1 MVPAFNL
8 PCGDTP
14 MTALPET
21 HRRIVLA
28 SRPDGMVSLENFR
41 LEEVPVPKPGPGQI
55 LVKQLYQS
63 LDPYM
68 RGRMNDGPS
77 YAPPVPIHG
86 VMEAGGVGEV
96 VASQHPDWQVGDI
109 VEGRLGWQEYCVP
122 PYARLRKIDP
132 SLAPISTA
140 NGVLGMPG
148 MTAYF
153 GFLDVGQPQP
163 GDTVVV
169 SAASGA
175 VGAVV
180 GQIARIMGCRVVG
193 LVGSQAKADYIVNEL
208 GFDAAINYRTEDL
221 MQALGRECPR
231 GIDVYFEN
239 VGGTVWDAVVEHLAI
254 GARVAVCGRIAE
266 YNLAEQEL
274 VPRNLRFF
282 IPKRVRMQGFL
293 VFDFESRHPEAIQRM
308 ARWIETGALKYRED
322 IVDGIEN
329 APAAFLKLFSGEN
342 FGKLLIR
349 MTN

>member
-1 MVPAFNL
+1 
-8 PCGDTP
+8 
-14 MTALPET
+14 MTTIPST

-28 SRPDGMVSLENFR
+28 SRPKGMVGLENFR
-41 LEEVPVPKPGPGQI
+41 LEEVPVPQPGPGQI

-77 YAPPVPIHG
+77 YAPPVPIGG
-86 VMEAGGVGEV
+86 VMEAGGVGEIV
-96 VASQHPDWQVGDI
+96 TSQHPDWKVGEI

-122 PYARLRKIDP
+122 SYARLRKVDA
-132 SLAPISTA
+132 SLGPISTA

-153 GFLDVGQPQP
+153 GFLDIGQPLP

-193 LVGSQAKADYIVNEL
+193 LVGSQAKADYITQEL
-208 GFDAAINYRTEDL
+208 GFHAAINYRTENL
-221 MQALGRECPR
+221 LEALGRECPD

-239 VGGTVWDAVVEHLAI
+239 VGGAVWDAVVEHLAL

-266 YNLAEQEL
+266 YNLDGQEL
-274 VPRNLRFF
+274 VPRNMRFLVS
-282 IPKRVRMQGFL
+282 KRVRMQGFL
-293 VFDFESRHPEAIQRM
+293 VSDYQDKWPGAIARM
-308 ARWIETGALKYRED
+308 ARWIGSGEMKYKED
-322 IVDGIEN
+322 IVTGIEN
-329 APAAFLKLFSGEN
+329 APAAFLRLFRGEN
-342 FGKLLIR
+342 FGKLLIKL
-349 MTN
+349 

>member
-1 MVPAFNL
+1 MPAI
-8 PCGDTP
+8 P
-14 MTALPET
+14 AS

-28 SRPDGMVSLENFR
+28 SRPQGMVSLENFR
-41 LEEVPVPKPGPGQI
+41 LEEVPVPEPGPGQI
-55 LVKQLYQS
+55 LVRQVYQS

-77 YAPPVPIHG
+77 YAPPVQIG
-86 VMEAGGVGEV
+86 EVMEAGGVGEV
-96 VASQHPDWQVGDI
+96 VASQHPDYKVGEI

-122 PYARLRKIDP
+122 GYERLRKVDT

-153 GFLDVGQPQP
+153 GFLDVGQPRV

-193 LVGSQAKADYIVNEL
+193 IVGSQAKADYIVQEL
-208 GFDAAINYRTEDL
+208 GFHAAINYHTDDL

-239 VGGTVWDAVVEHLAI
+239 VGGKIWDAVVEHLAI

-266 YNLAEQEL
+266 YNVTEPEL

-293 VFDFESRHPEAIQRM
+293 VFDFNHRYPEGLARM
-308 ARWIETGALKYRED
+308 AQWIQSGEMKYKED
-322 IVDGIEN
+322 VVEGLEN

-342 FGKLLIR
+342 FGKLLVKVGEEPR
-349 MTN
+349 

>member
-1 MVPAFNL
+1 VPAAI
-8 PCGDTP
+8 PK
-14 MTALPET
+14 T

-28 SRPDGMVSLENFR
+28 ERPQGMVEERHFR
-41 LEEVPVPKPGPGQI
+41 LEEVPVPEPGPGQV
-55 LVKQLYQS
+55 LVRQIYQS

-68 RGRMNDGPS
+68 RGRMNEGPS
-77 YAPPVPIHG
+77 YAAPVQIG
-86 VMEAGGVGEV
+86 EVMTAGGVGEIV
-96 VASQHPDWQVGDI
+96 SSHHPDWQVGDI
-109 VEGRLGWQEYCVP
+109 VEGTLGWQEYCVP
-122 PYARLRKIDP
+122 GYARLRKIDP

-153 GFLDVGQPQP
+153 GFLHVGQPQP

-193 LVGSQAKADYIVNEL
+193 LVGSQAKADYVLDEL
-208 GFDAAINYRTEDL
+208 GFDAAINYRSQDL
-221 MQALGRECPR
+221 MQALGRECPN

-239 VGGTVWDAVVEHLAI
+239 VGGTVWDAVVEHLAL

-274 VPRNLRFF
+274 VPRNMRFF

-293 VFDFESRHPEAIQRM
+293 VYDFYHLWPEALDRM
-308 ARWIETGALKYRED
+308 ARWIRTGQVKYRED
-322 IVDGIEN
+322 VVEGIEN
-329 APAAFLKLFSGEN
+329 APAAFLRLFRGDN
-342 FGKLLIR
+342 FGKLLVKLGALPE
-349 MTN
+349 

>member
-1 MVPAFNL
+1 MTTLPA
-8 PCGDTP
+8 
-14 MTALPET
+14 T

-28 SRPDGMVSLENFR
+28 SRPQGMVSLENFR
-41 LEEVPVPKPGPGQI
+41 LEEVPVPTPGPGQI
-55 LVKQLYQS
+55 LVRQIYQS

-77 YAPPVPIHG
+77 YAPPVPVGG
-86 VMEAGGVGEV
+86 VMEAGGVGEI
-96 VASQHPDWQVGDI
+96 VASQHPDWKVGDI
-109 VEGRLGWQEYCVP
+109 VEGRLGWQEYVVP
-122 PYARLRKIDP
+122 PYERLRRVNPKHG
-132 SLAPISTA
+132 PISTA

-153 GFLDVGQPQP
+153 GLLDVGQPQP

-208 GFDAAINYRTEDL
+208 GFDAAINYRTENL
-221 MQALGRECPR
+221 MQALARECPR

-239 VGGTVWDAVVEHLAI
+239 VGGAIWDAVVEHLAL

-266 YNLAEQEL
+266 YNLAEPEL
-274 VPRNLRFF
+274 VPRNMRFF

-293 VFDFESRHPEAIQRM
+293 VFDFASRHPEATARM
-308 ARWIETGALKYRED
+308 ARWTKEGQIKYRED
-322 IVDGIEN
+322 VVEGIEN

-342 FGKLLIR
+342 FGKLLVKVGAEPA
-349 MTN
+349 

>member
-1 MVPAFNL
+1 MTIPA
-8 PCGDTP
+8 
-14 MTALPET
+14 T

-28 SRPDGMVSLENFR
+28 SRPQGMVSLENFR
-41 LEEVPVPKPGPGQI
+41 LEEVAVPQPGPGQI
-55 LVKQLYQS
+55 LVRQIYQS

-77 YAPPVPIHG
+77 YAPPVPIGG
-86 VMEAGGVGEV
+86 VMEAGGVGEI
-96 VASQHPDWQVGDI
+96 VASQHPDYSVGEI
-109 VEGRLGWQEYCVP
+109 VEGRLGWQEYVVP
-122 PYARLRKIDP
+122 PYERLRKIDP
-132 SLAPISTA
+132 KLAPISTA

-175 VGAVV
+175 VGALV

-208 GFDAAINYRTEDL
+208 GFDAAINYRTDDL
-221 MQALGRECPR
+221 SKALAHECPR

-239 VGGTVWDAVVEHLAI
+239 VGGAIWDAVVENLAL

-266 YNLAEQEL
+266 YNLAEPEL
-274 VPRNLRFF
+274 VPPQHALFHPDAGADAGLPGIRLR
-282 IPKRVRMQGFL
+282 
-293 VFDFESRHPEAIQRM
+293 
-308 ARWIETGALKYRED
+308 
-322 IVDGIEN
+322 
-329 APAAFLKLFSGEN
+329 
-342 FGKLLIR
+342 
-349 MTN
+349 

>member
-1 MVPAFNL
+1 
-8 PCGDTP
+8 
-14 MTALPET
+14 MTALPKT

-28 SRPDGMVSLENFR
+28 SRPQGMVSLENFR
-41 LEEVPVPKPGPGQI
+41 LEEAPVPQPGPGQI
-55 LVKQLYQS
+55 LVRQIYQS

-77 YAPPVPIHG
+77 YAPPVPVGG
-86 VMEAGGVGEV
+86 VMEAGGVGEI
-96 VASQHPDWQVGDI
+96 VASQHPDWKVGEI

-122 PYARLRKIDP
+122 PYARLRKVDP

-180 GQIARIMGCRVVG
+180 GQIARIIGCRVVG
-193 LVGSQAKADYIVNEL
+193 LVGSQAKADYITGEL

-221 MQALGRECPR
+221 MQALGRECPD

-239 VGGTVWDAVVEHLAI
+239 VGGKVWDAVVEHLAV

-266 YNLAEQEL
+266 YNLAEPEL
-274 VPRNLRFF
+274 VPRNMRFL

-293 VFDFESRHPEAIQRM
+293 VSDFESRHPAAIARM
-308 ARWIETGALKYRED
+308 AKWIKAGQVKYRED
-322 IVDGIEN
+322 VVDGIEN

-342 FGKLLIR
+342 FGKLLVKVGEDP
-349 MTN
+349 TA

>member
-175 VGAVV
+175 
-180 GQIARIMGCRVVG
+180 R
-193 LVGSQAKADYIVNEL
+193 
-208 GFDAAINYRTEDL
+208 
-221 MQALGRECPR
+221 
-231 GIDVYFEN
+231 
-239 VGGTVWDAVVEHLAI
+239 
-254 GARVAVCGRIAE
+254 
-266 YNLAEQEL
+266 
-274 VPRNLRFF
+274 
-282 IPKRVRMQGFL
+282 
-293 VFDFESRHPEAIQRM
+293 
-308 ARWIETGALKYRED
+308 
-322 IVDGIEN
+322 
-329 APAAFLKLFSGEN
+329 
-342 FGKLLIR
+342 
-349 MTN
+349 

>member
-1 MVPAFNL
+1 MPTI
-8 PCGDTP
+8 PS
-14 MTALPET
+14 T
-21 HRRIVLA
+21 HRRVVLA
-28 SRPDGMVSLENFR
+28 ERPVGMVAERHFR
-41 LEEVPVPKPGPGQI
+41 LEEVAVPTPGPGEI
-55 LVKQLYQS
+55 LVRQLYQS

-77 YAPPVPIHG
+77 YAAPVPIGG
-86 VMEAGGVGEV
+86 VMEAGGVGEII
-96 VASQHPDWQVGDI
+96 ASQHPGWKVGEI

-122 PYARLRKIDP
+122 GYDRIRKIDP

-153 GFLDVGQPQP
+153 GLLDVGQPLP

-193 LVGSQAKADYIVNEL
+193 LVGSQAKADYITKEL
-208 GFDAAINYRTEDL
+208 GFNAAINYRTENL
-221 MQALGRECPR
+221 MDALGKACPD

-239 VGGTVWDAVVEHLAI
+239 VGGAVWDAVVEHLAL

-266 YNLAEQEL
+266 YNLAEPEL
-274 VPRNLRFF
+274 VPRNMRFF

-293 VFDFESRHPEAIQRM
+293 VSDYYHRWPDGIARM
-308 ARWIETGALKYRED
+308 AGWLKSGELKHKED
-322 IVDGIEN
+322 IVEGIEN
-329 APAAFLKLFSGEN
+329 AVPAFLRLFSGDN
-342 FGKLLIR
+342 FGKLLVR
-349 MTN
+349 VSPET

>member
-1 MVPAFNL
+1 MPPIPA
-8 PCGDTP
+8 
-14 MTALPET
+14 T

-28 SRPDGMVSLENFR
+28 SRPEGMVSLENFR
-41 LEEVPVPKPGPGQI
+41 LEEVPVPEPGPGQI
-55 LVKQLYQS
+55 LVRQIYQS

-77 YAPPVPIHG
+77 YAPPVPVGG

-96 VASQHPDWQVGDI
+96 VASQHPDWRVGDI

-122 PYARLRKIDP
+122 PYERLRKIDP

-193 LVGSQAKADYIVNEL
+193 LVGSQAKADYITGEL
-208 GFDAAINYRTEDL
+208 GFHAAINHREQDL
-221 MQALGRECPR
+221 MTALAKECPL

-239 VGGTVWDAVVEHLAI
+239 VGGKVWDAVVEHLAL
-254 GARVAVCGRIAE
+254 GARVAVCGRISE
-266 YNLAEQEL
+266 YNLAEPEL
-274 VPRNLRFF
+274 VPRNMRFF

-293 VFDFESRHPEAIQRM
+293 VFDFASRHAEATARM
-308 ARWIETGALKYRED
+308 ARWIREGEIKYRED
-322 IVDGIEN
+322 VVEGIEN

-342 FGKLLIR
+342 FGKLLVKVGAEPA
-349 MTN
+349 

>member
-1 MVPAFNL
+1 MPAI
-8 PCGDTP
+8 PTS
-14 MTALPET
+14 

-28 SRPDGMVSLENFR
+28 SRPQGMVSLENFR
-41 LEEVPVPKPGPGQI
+41 LEEAPVPEPGPGQI
-55 LVKQLYQS
+55 LVRQIYQS

-77 YAPPVPIHG
+77 YAPPVQIG
-86 VMEAGGVGEV
+86 EVMEAGGVGEI
-96 VASQHPDWQVGDI
+96 VASQHPDYKVGEI

-122 PYARLRKIDP
+122 TYERLRKVDT

-153 GFLDVGQPQP
+153 GFLDVGQPRV

-193 LVGSQAKADYIVNEL
+193 IVGSQAKADYIVREL
-208 GFDAAINYRTEDL
+208 GFDAAINYRTDNL

-239 VGGTVWDAVVEHLAI
+239 VGGKVWDAVVEHLAI

-266 YNLAEQEL
+266 YNVTEPEL

-293 VFDFESRHPEAIQRM
+293 VFDFNHRYPEGLARM
-308 ARWIETGALKYRED
+308 AEWIRSGEMKYKED
-322 IVDGIEN
+322 VVEGLES

-342 FGKLLIR
+342 FGKLLVKVGEEPR
-349 MTN
+349 